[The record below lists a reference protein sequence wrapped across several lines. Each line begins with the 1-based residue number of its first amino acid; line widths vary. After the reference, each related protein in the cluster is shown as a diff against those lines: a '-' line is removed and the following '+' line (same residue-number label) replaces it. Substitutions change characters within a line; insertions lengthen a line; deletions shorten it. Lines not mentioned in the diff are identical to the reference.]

1 MRYFAS
7 IFNIM
12 SKLIQIFL
20 FLLCVGALQA
30 QTQEPVTPTD
40 TTIYDFVEQ
49 SPIPM
54 MARCVQN
61 VPVGWTL
68 DSIRNCSQYALLSV
82 ISNNIRYP
90 EEARQKDIQGTVVVS
105 FVVEVNGRISNIKV
119 IRDIGGGCGA
129 EALRVLEAVDEAGL
143 RWQPGFKAERKPV
156 RVRQT
161 LPLRFKLQTALPYYI
176 SKKGDTIYTSLD
188 KEAQFRGGIDSLVAF
203 VKRELKYPKSQRDS
217 CKTGIIEMA
226 LVVRNDGMVELDNQI
241 NFSSIGLDFEW
252 ESLQLAN
259 KTKGYWTPALYD
271 GKPVN
276 TIVPLRAVFTSK
288 APRCKTANANFEK
301 AVLLGE
307 EAANLLDQSKPEE
320 AIVKLNE
327 ALKLHPNNTEF
338 LYYRGTAYLNLNKRT
353 EACTDYN
360 LVKKMLGVTWFE
372 SIRKLMC
379 GF

>member
-1 MRYFAS
+1 
-7 IFNIM
+7 
-12 SKLIQIFL
+12 
-20 FLLCVGALQA
+20 
-30 QTQEPVTPTD
+30 
-40 TTIYDFVEQ
+40 
-49 SPIPM
+49 
-54 MARCVQN
+54 
-61 VPVGWTL
+61 
-68 DSIRNCSQYALLSV
+68 
-82 ISNNIRYP
+82 
-90 EEARQKDIQGTVVVS
+90 
-105 FVVEVNGRISNIKV
+105 
-119 IRDIGGGCGA
+119 
-129 EALRVLEAVDEAGL
+129 
-143 RWQPGFKAERKPV
+143 
-156 RVRQT
+156 
-161 LPLRFKLQTALPYYI
+161 
-176 SKKGDTIYTSLD
+176 
-188 KEAQFRGGIDSLVAF
+188 
-203 VKRELKYPKSQRDS
+203 
-217 CKTGIIEMA
+217 MA